1 MASTTLGADFI
12 TVNNQPAGTYGPC
25 QLAGGLY
32 SLTAIFGASAT
43 IQLQVVN
50 GPDGAT
56 PVNVTPA
63 GLATATPYAVQ
74 YFPPGRYQ
82 VIIGVA
88 ASPLAV
94 QRIKLM

>member
-1 MASTTLGADFI
+1 MASTNVYADGI
-12 TVNNQPAGTYGPC
+12 TVSAQPAGTYGPTT
-25 QLAGGLY
+25 LAGGLY
-32 SLTAIFGASAT
+32 ALTAIFGASAT

-82 VIIGVA
+82 VVIGVA
-88 ASPLAV
+88 ASSLAV
-94 QRIKLM
+94 QRIHLN